1 MPELRKKISDLYGR
15 WYNLDLDPSRV
26 IVTSGSSGAFILS
39 FTALFE
45 EGARVGIGAP
55 GYPSYRQILKSL
67 GISPVDIL
75 TNFENKF
82 QPTAKDV
89 VSQNLDGLLVA
100 SPSNPTGTML
110 SKDELT
116 DLIDASHSI
125 GANFISDEIYH
136 GVQYEKKAVSALEV
150 TDECYV
156 INSFSKFFSMT
167 GWRVGWMVVP
177 QNHIRLV
184 ERLAQNLFICS
195 PHVSQVAALE
205 AMSCEEELSQNL
217 TVYHKNRKIIMDGL
231 QHIGLQTF
239 APPELVEAEKT
250 KTEVPEG
257 LTPKKE
263 ESKTPVPEKE
273 PTPSKDQTKEIQQPD
288 IMGATEEDTKSQVAQ
303 ELKKS
308 DALSESKKNLEVVE
322 EDTADLKATLTPQ
335 SKVVKLATIMPVAF
349 DANDIRVL
357 SFTLEITCDNEAGAK
372 ALQNGL
378 PLFEEITIQIVENFL
393 NKKFYNDI
401 LYVKEKLQK
410 RLKVAYNKKIEGDSR
425 VKKIKFKDL

>member
-1 MPELRKKISDLYGR
+1 MRGNVDPFIVMDIMENARKAEETGRKIIHMEVGQPSTAAPSRALERTSQIIKSNPLGYTVALGLPELRKKISDLYGR
-15 WYNLDLDPSRV
+15 WYNLDLDPARV

-67 GISPVDIL
+67 GIFPVDIM

-82 QPTAKDV
+82 QPTTNDV

-110 SKDELT
+110 NKDELAA
-116 DLIDASHSI
+116 LIDTSHSI

-136 GVQYEKKAVSALEV
+136 GIQYEKKAVSALEV

-177 QNHIRLV
+177 EDHIRIV

-205 AMSCEEELSQNL
+205 AMSCEDELSQNL
-217 TVYHKNRKIIMDGL
+217 DIYRKNRQIIMDGL
-231 QHIGLQTF
+231 QQIGFENF
-239 APPELVEAEKT
+239 APPDGAFYFYIDI
-250 KTEVPEG
+250 
-257 LTPKKE
+257 
-263 ESKTPVPEKE
+263 SKYCDD
-273 PTPSKDQTKEIQQPD
+273 S
-288 IMGATEEDTKSQVAQ
+288 
-303 ELKKS
+303 
-308 DALSESKKNLEVVE
+308 
-322 EDTADLKATLTPQ
+322 
-335 SKVVKLATIMPVAF
+335 
-349 DANDIRVL
+349 L
-357 SFTLEITCDNEAGAK
+357 SFC
-372 ALQNGL
+372 
-378 PLFEEITIQIVENFL
+378 
-393 NKKFYNDI
+393 NDI
-401 LYVKEKLQK
+401 LDEVGVAITPGVDFDPK
-410 RLKVAYNKKIEGDSR
+410 RGKTTIRISYSRSTEEIVEGMSR
-425 VKKIKFKDL
+425 LGDFMRKRGYF